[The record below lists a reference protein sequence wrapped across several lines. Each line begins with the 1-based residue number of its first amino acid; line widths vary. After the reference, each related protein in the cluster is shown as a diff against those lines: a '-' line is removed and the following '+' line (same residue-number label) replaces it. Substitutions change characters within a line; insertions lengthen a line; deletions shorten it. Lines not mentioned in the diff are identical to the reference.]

1 MWRRQ
6 RRRPLARGLALD
18 SELFT
23 TLNPYQQ
30 LKREIHN
37 VLHEPVA
44 WVSQA
49 RVTQSPLSALVRRPL
64 PWRPVRVVLAL
75 TSTHVVVFSTG
86 DVSSPFEEP
95 SFERFTLTDAR
106 AVGRRQIRVMD
117 VRGRVRWFRL
127 EPHEPPARGFLTQP
141 RSYRAR

>member
-30 LKREIHN
+30 LKREIRN

-49 RVTQSPLSALVRRPL
+49 QVRHSPIWTLVRRPL
-64 PWRPVRVVLAL
+64 TWRPVRVVLAL
-75 TSTHVVVFSTG
+75 TSTHVVVFSTE

-95 SFERFTLTDAR
+95 SFERFALTDAR
-106 AVGRRQIRVMD
+106 AVGRRRIRVVD
-117 VRGRVRWFRL
+117 VRGRARWFRL
-127 EPHEPPARGFLTQP
+127 EPHEPTARGFLTQP
-141 RSYRAR
+141 RSYRAH

>member
-18 SELFT
+18 SEPFT

-30 LKREIHN
+30 LKREIRD

-49 RVTQSPLSALVRRPL
+49 RVTHPPLSALVRRPL

-86 DVSSPFEEP
+86 DVSSPFARP
-95 SFERFTLTDAR
+95 SCERFVLTDAR
-106 AVGRRQIRVMD
+106 AVGRRHIRAVD
-117 VRGRVRWFRL
+117 TRGRARWFRL
-127 EPHEPPARGFLTQP
+127 DPHEPPARAFLTQP